1 MAWRIDLTRAA
12 DGELDRLDPQTA
24 RRILRFLHQR
34 LGPLDDPRVLGE
46 PPHGDRLGNFW
57 KYRVGDYRII
67 AEIQDRQVRV
77 LVIRVG
83 HRSRVYYH
91 R

>member
-12 DGELDRLDPQTA
+12 DRELEKLDPQTA
-24 RRILRFLHQR
+24 RHILRFLHQR
-34 LGPLDDPRVLGE
+34 LGPLDDPRSLDE
-46 PPHGDRLGNFW
+46 PLQGDRLGRFW

-67 AEIQDRQVRV
+67 AEIEDQQVRV

-83 HRSRVYYH
+83 HRSQVY
-91 R
+91 RR